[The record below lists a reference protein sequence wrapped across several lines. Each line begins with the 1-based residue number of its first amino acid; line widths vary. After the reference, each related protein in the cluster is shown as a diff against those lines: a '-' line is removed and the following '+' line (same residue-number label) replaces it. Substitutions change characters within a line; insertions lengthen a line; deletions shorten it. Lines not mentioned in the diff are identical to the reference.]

1 VPTGLLG
8 RGLVL
13 VGIVT
18 GLLAIGLPWTAGYR
32 HVDDGTE
39 FAFLVI
45 VLSLASWLPADVGPP
60 LLGAS
65 MGAAAFGFYLF
76 VPSTAAFDSF
86 GYLDSGAWLGL
97 CTVLI
102 PVGAL
107 VVWSAEKPEQAEAQD
122 TRSVGLLVSTAGLVL
137 ITIGIWFDIG
147 THGPTYWNL
156 ASSGHAV
163 GLLML
168 VLVVLNAL
176 LIGAPAHSSFRV
188 SSLDVLVAAATF
200 GYVEYVWIAA
210 AFTGFGTLGAGA
222 WLETFGGALLIVGVV
237 VPRFAWMRAL
247 TAADSGAPAPSQ

>member
-1 VPTGLLG
+1 MSTGLLG

-18 GLLAIGLPWTAGYR
+18 GLLAIGLPWATGAR

-39 FAFLVI
+39 FAFLVN

-60 LLGAS
+60 LLGAA

-86 GYLDSGAWLGL
+86 GQLDSGAWLGL

-107 VVWSAEKPEQAEAQD
+107 VVWSAEKPEQADVQD
-122 TRSVGLLVSTAGLVL
+122 TRSVGLLVSTVGLAL

-147 THGPTYWNL
+147 THGPTYWGL
-156 ASSGHAV
+156 ASSAHAV

-176 LIGAPAHSSFRV
+176 LIGGPAHSSFAAG
-188 SSLDVLVAAATF
+188 SLDVLVAAITF

-222 WLETFGGALLIVGVV
+222 WLVTCGGLLLMVGVL
-237 VPRFAWMRAL
+237 VPRFAWVRGL
-247 TAADSGAPAPSQ
+247 AAAGAGSPAPSQ